1 MPLSDSASEL
11 RSTYLPILS
20 SLGLGTSPL
29 RSLFEL
35 PPPPSHFPIPP
46 SAPRRDAAIAA
57 AAAQVV
63 KAENV
68 LLGNYLESLGREAS
82 RDRGY
87 LSWDRRRDAASAP
100 PPVKPFPNDYTL
112 VSQKLGVGSYANEM
126 SS

>member
-1 MPLSDSASEL
+1 MLLSDCFRTLEYLSADSFKS
-11 RSTYLPILS
+11 RPQHFTAALP
-20 SLGLGTSPL
+20 
-29 RSLFEL
+29 FEL
-35 PPPPSHFPIPP
+35 PPPSPSHFPIPP